1 MKNRMKTVIGVIV
14 GIAILIGIIWG
25 INESRYPNVPAFND
39 HFTRKFLNKD
49 KKVDGGFYEFKSKTG
64 QYTMWFPEEYR
75 LIHENDEDYVVSGK
89 MYERWVAAYT
99 KEHKKEHQI
108 NSISLKFS
116 EGRDPG
122 DESFSVESLMKNR
135 FNVSEPKVIETSNTR
150 IYYQSAYIYFKG
162 PQKHVINDSKEHVPN
177 TYVAYVADKESTKV
191 IQLSMDQVG
200 DFIEDSNL
208 EKNTWV
214 LNMLK
219 SIHFKAEN
227 NGDARR

>member
-1 MKNRMKTVIGVIV
+1 MKKRTKTI
-14 GIAILIGIIWG
+14 IAVLAGTVILIGGIWL

-49 KKVDGGFYEFKSKTG
+49 KKMDDGFYEFKSKTG

-89 MYERWVAAYT
+89 MYERWVATYT
-99 KEHKKEHQI
+99 KEHKKKHQI

-162 PQKHVINDSKEHVPN
+162 PEKHVINDSKEHVPN
-177 TYVAYVADKESTKV
+177 TYVAYVADKESTNV

-214 LNMLK
+214 LNILK
-219 SIHFKAEN
+219 SIDFNEGN
-227 NGDARR
+227 NGDVRG

>member
-1 MKNRMKTVIGVIV
+1 MKKRTKTI
-14 GIAILIGIIWG
+14 IAVLAGTVILIGGIWL

-49 KKVDGGFYEFKSKTG
+49 KKMDDGFYEFKSKTG

-89 MYERWVAAYT
+89 MYERWVATYT
-99 KEHKKEHQI
+99 KEHKKKHQI

-162 PQKHVINDSKEHVPN
+162 AEKYVINDKSKHAPN
-177 TYVAYVADKESTKV
+177 THVAYVTDKHSKKV
-191 IQLSMDQVG
+191 IQLSFNSVG
-200 DFIEDSNL
+200 ERSGNSEPITEEWFIKL
-208 EKNTWV
+208 C
-214 LNMLK
+214 K
-219 SIHFKAEN
+219 SINFNKPN
-227 NGDARR
+227 NGDLRG